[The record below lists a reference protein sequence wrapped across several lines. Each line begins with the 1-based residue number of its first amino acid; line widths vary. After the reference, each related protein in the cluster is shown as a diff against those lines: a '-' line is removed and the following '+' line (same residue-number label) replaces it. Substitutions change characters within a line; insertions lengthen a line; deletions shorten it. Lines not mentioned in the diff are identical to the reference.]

1 MSRFIIAFLIFFI
14 FAAVLVEGT
23 ASVHFTPLQW
33 GVRSAD
39 Q

>member
-1 MSRFIIAFLIFFI
+1 MSRLIIALLIAFV

-23 ASVHFTPLQW
+23 ASVHLTPLQW

>member
-1 MSRFIIAFLIFFI
+1 MSRFLIAFLIAFI

-23 ASVHFTPLQW
+23 ATVHFTPLQW

-39 Q
+39 R

>member
-1 MSRFIIAFLIFFI
+1 MSRLIIAFLIAFI
-14 FAAVLVEGT
+14 FAAILVEGT
-23 ASVHFTPLQW
+23 ATVHFTPLQW